1 MAATC
6 ATHSAVFGLRRC
18 VPAHR
23 SAQGTDGRS
32 LANPQTGRPRHPP
45 PQQHLKRPFKVY
57 YPTLMDN
64 MPPAPDPAYLR
75 GQAAYHQIIHTLDQ
89 LLPPPPVDTPDAR
102 HERNQAVIA
111 RIAALGPVNAAEV
124 DVAAQ
129 YAAASA
135 QAMDALRLARQPS
148 IDEKTFHKC
157 EAQAALMMRI
167 SHSAMRTLLRMQ
179 ADRRKAGADRDSW
192 AEHIAGQELAAALA
206 AGPAPLAAVP
216 APEPPAIPPPASP
229 YAAPAMPPPAN
240 RSTAEADPA
249 SEADQAREAET
260 YGVLYPRRAAAI
272 RQAGGMPKGASF
284 MPPEDGLIR
293 ALVDGTSPVLREL
306 DRMMA

>member
-1 MAATC
+1 
-6 ATHSAVFGLRRC
+6 
-18 VPAHR
+18 
-23 SAQGTDGRS
+23 
-32 LANPQTGRPRHPP
+32 
-45 PQQHLKRPFKVY
+45 
-57 YPTLMDN
+57 MDN

-89 LLPPPPVDTPDAR
+89 LLPPPPEDTPASR
-102 HERNQAVIA
+102 QERNLAIIA
-111 RIAALGPVNAAEV
+111 RIAALGPINAAEV
-124 DVAAQ
+124 DIAAQ

-135 QAMDALRLARQPS
+135 QAMDALRLARQPA

-179 ADRRKAGADRDSW
+179 ADRRKASADRDSW

-206 AGPAPLAAVP
+206 AGPAPLAAMP
-216 APEPPAIPPPASP
+216 APELPAIPPPAIPPPAF
-229 YAAPAMPPPAN
+229 AQAEPAMPPPINLPAP
-240 RSTAEADPA
+240 EADPT
-249 SEADQAREAET
+249 SEAEQAREAET

-272 RQAGGMPKGASF
+272 RQARGMPKGASF

-293 ALVDGTSPVLREL
+293 ALIDGTSPVLREL
-306 DRMMA
+306 DRMLA